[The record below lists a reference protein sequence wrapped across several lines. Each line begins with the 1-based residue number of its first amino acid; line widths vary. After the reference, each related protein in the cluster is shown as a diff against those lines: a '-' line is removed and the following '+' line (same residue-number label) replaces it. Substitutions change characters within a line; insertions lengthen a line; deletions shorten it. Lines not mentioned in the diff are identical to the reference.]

1 MSDLRISRQ
10 TLESGFLSA
19 EATRKVYQQK
29 RGANASDKPFNGDGT
44 ESQSAL
50 EVVVCPLVAKLKFE
64 HGTPPVDRDQVIP
77 LCIPAKLDPSG
88 RLHPAAQRP
97 WIPRE
102 LLEPMEG
109 SDFVIGTLSN
119 YDQFLT
125 LHPVFQPPPSWK
137 DSLTF
142 ASDLFQSV
150 AGCDWQAYRPDG
162 YAVGT
167 EGYILSHPVKNSP
180 AIHVRKLLDHLSGPI
195 PVEAYPLVQRF
206 TQIRSTPLRPFLS
219 PEEQAR
225 HSPAHV
231 AQMVSRFPLTPD
243 QRSVLMHFLATSGDG
258 QMIAVTGPPGTGKT
272 TLIQTVIANLW
283 TEAALQPDEPDPP
296 VIVVASTNNQAV
308 TNVIK
313 SFGGEFT
320 GDSNLGSRWLP
331 EVKSF
336 GLYCVS
342 PGRTDTDA
350 FQYTYP
356 DDTPFPAKLQT
367 PKYLEAAESWFME
380 RCSEFFQE
388 RVEAPKE
395 AKQRLQQRL
404 ARVVEEL
411 REGISRRNSL
421 ANF

>member
-1 MSDLRISRQ
+1 LFDMAEITSSNALSLPSLLRYWRNSLAGRDNPKLSPSSGLRISRQ
-10 TLESGFLSA
+10 TLESGFLPA
-19 EATRKVYQQK
+19 EATRKVYQQE
-29 RGANASDKPFNGDGT
+29 RGAIAPDKPFNGDGT
-44 ESQSAL
+44 ENQSAL

-64 HGTPPVDRDQVIP
+64 HGTPPVDRDDVIP

-88 RLHPAAQRP
+88 RLRPAAQRP

-109 SDFVIGTLSN
+109 SDLVIGTLSD

-125 LHPVFQPPPSWK
+125 LHVFQPTPSWK
-137 DSLTF
+137 DALTF

-150 AGCDWQAYRPDG
+150 AGCDWRAYRPDG
-162 YAVGT
+162 YAIER
-167 EGYILSHPVKNSP
+167 EGCILSNPVKNSP
-180 AIHVRKLLDHLSGPI
+180 AIHVRKLLEHLSGPI

-206 TQIRSTPLRPFLS
+206 TQIRFTPLRPFLS
-219 PEEQAR
+219 PEEQAW

-258 QMIAVTGPPGTGKT
+258 QIIAVTGPPGTGKT

-283 TEAALQPDEPDPP
+283 TEAALQPGEADPP

-313 SFGGEFT
+313 SFGEFT

-342 PGRTDTDA
+342 RGEPIQTRTSIPILT
-350 FQYTYP
+350 TH
-356 DDTPFPAKLQT
+356 PFPPNSKRPIPRGCRELVPGALQ
-367 PKYLEAAESWFME
+367 
-380 RCSEFFQE
+380 
-388 RVEAPKE
+388 
-395 AKQRLQQRL
+395 
-404 ARVVEEL
+404 
-411 REGISRRNSL
+411 
-421 ANF
+421 